1 MSACVD
7 CRAAPLLRASL
18 SYKATTVF
26 AVITAMTFAAS
37 GAAPTTLYQRYQD
50 VVGLTPKFEVTPGA
64 FNTGSSL
71 FVDLIVEPHS
81 EVSGAAREPQRVMLN
96 FVVDDAAAEQRRL
109 ESHDVRFIRPA
120 TEEPGVGL
128 FATFADPDG
137 NYCQLIE
144 LRG

>member
-1 MSACVD
+1 MQ
-7 CRAAPLLRASL
+7 ASQFL
-18 SYKATTVF
+18 IIVHSEKPERLVTFYK
-26 AVITAMTFAAS
+26 
-37 GAAPTTLYQRYQD
+37 D
-50 VVGLTPKFEVTPGA
+50 VVGLEPRFEVTPGA
-64 FNTGSSL
+64 FNTGSSS

-81 EVSGAAREPQRVMLN
+81 ELHGAAREPERVMLN
-96 FVVDDAAAEQRRL
+96 FVVADAVAEQRRL

-144 LRG
+144 LRE